1 MKQLPFGP
9 YKIQHSGIHDIIHQC
24 GCISEIPRIF
34 FWIHEPRKC
43 HQQQNT
49 WWKLD
54 NADQDSTAT
63 AFSQSTTEAFCHPG
77 APSRIWIGRG
87 ACLGWHKVSRL
98 TLSFWMPRLI
108 QGQLAKTLADEKE
121 SNAFRMAWKKNTN
134 GQLIDQWSTPPKPQ
148 SPLACTYL
156 SYFPV
161 KNHSGVAHNPMNSW
175 GATSKKSRSNGEWAK
190 EGVVQVQLG

>member
-54 NADQDSTAT
+54 NADQYSTAT

-87 ACLGWHKVSRL
+87 ACLGRHKVICPFGCPGWSKVSWLRLLQMRRSPMHFAWPEKKTPTTNWSINDQLPPNHKALWLALIYLIFLSR
-98 TLSFWMPRLI
+98 I
-108 QGQLAKTLADEKE
+108 IG
-121 SNAFRMAWKKNTN
+121 
-134 GQLIDQWSTPPKPQ
+134 
-148 SPLACTYL
+148 
-156 SYFPV
+156 
-161 KNHSGVAHNPMNSW
+161 GVAHNPMNSW
-175 GATSKKSRSNGEWAK
+175 GAAFQKSRSNGEWAPK
-190 EGVVQVQLG
+190 EGVVQLG